1 MSRLI
6 SLVFCLLFF
15 ATSYSQS
22 EIYELRVYELQFS
35 KSADVLHN
43 YFEKALIPAL
53 NRQGIQHIG
62 AFEEL
67 GDAMPKKLYLLIS
80 YSDFQAYEV
89 AMGNLDKDSQFSK
102 DAEPYWTTSPEEF
115 PYSRVESSFIRSTIG
130 FPNLVTPTD
139 SPGVFELRIYEGYN
153 EDALRRKVKMFN
165 DSEFAIFED
174 VGLDLVFFGAN
185 ISGHQM
191 PCLTY
196 IVAFKDLEERDKVW
210 AKFGPHPE
218 WQRIVKLE
226 EYANSV
232 SSISR
237 VFLKPLSY
245 SQL

>member
-15 ATSYSQS
+15 ANSYSQS

-80 YSDFQAYEV
+80 YSDFHAYEV
-89 AMGNLDKDSQFSK
+89 TMDNLDKDSQFSK
-102 DAEPYWTTSPEEF
+102 DAASYWTTSQEEF
-115 PYSRVESSFIRSTIG
+115 PYSRVESSFIRSTVG
-130 FPNLVTPTD
+130 FPNLVTPAD

-218 WQRIVKLE
+218 WQRIVNLE
-226 EYANSV
+226 EYANTV

>member
-1 MSRLI
+1 MRRLA
-6 SLVFCLLFF
+6 SLVFCFLFF
-15 ATSYSQS
+15 ANSFSQS

-35 KSADVLHN
+35 KSADILHN
-43 YFEKALIPAL
+43 YFQNALIPAL
-53 NRQGIQHIG
+53 NRQGIKNIG

-80 YSDFQAYEV
+80 YSDFQAYET
-89 AMGNLDKDSQFSK
+89 AMDLLDKDSQFSK
-102 DAEPYWTTSPEEF
+102 DAASYWTTSQEEF
-115 PYSRVESSFIRSTIG
+115 PYSRVESSFIRSTAG
-130 FPNLVTPTD
+130 FPNLINPD
-139 SPGVFELRIYEGYN
+139 DDPGVFELRVYEGYN

-165 DSEFAIFED
+165 DSEFTIFED

-185 ISGHQM
+185 ISGDQM

-196 IVAFKDLEERDKVW
+196 MLAFKDLEDRDKVW

-226 EYANSV
+226 EYANTV

-237 VFLKPLSY
+237 VFLKPLGY